1 MTATGSEYL
10 DAGPRDRQRS
20 DPGSIRCR
28 KCVSER
34 GGGRPLRALACPEER
49 RAWPVH
55 DVDHDAA
62 WCVAE
67 AEDGIGAPV
76 VVGSA
81 SGRSPPVECNRLGC
95 SERRAYHGFV
105 PIGTDARNFGQVRDE
120 VWPASRFL
128 MEGLYMPCDFN
139 VAADQIHRESISLV
153 EDHRT
158 DIRQRYLCKNSW
170 CYRHPYLMP

>member
-1 MTATGSEYL
+1 MPDLATGSDL
-10 DAGPRDRQRS
+10 ILVPTAAAS
-20 DPGSIRCR
+20 
-28 KCVSER
+28 
-34 GGGRPLRALACPEER
+34 ALASAAAVGPCAHSPFLGTGECAQGPTAAALARPEER

-105 PIGTDARNFGQVRDE
+105 PIGTDARQFR
-120 VWPASRFL
+120 
-128 MEGLYMPCDFN
+128 
-139 VAADQIHRESISLV
+139 
-153 EDHRT
+153 
-158 DIRQRYLCKNSW
+158 
-170 CYRHPYLMP
+170 